1 MTDARPQGAARDYLA
16 TPGCAR
22 SACYRALRLIRLMSL
37 LNDRGFSTAELAIA
51 LKVCRRT
58 IRRDL
63 AAIQG
68 EPLYYPLTYERD
80 FWRKM
85 P

>member
-1 MTDARPQGAARDYLA
+1 M
-16 TPGCAR
+16 
-22 SACYRALRLIRLMSL
+22 ALLD
-37 LNDRGFSTAELAIA
+37 DRGFSTVELAVI
-51 LKVCRRT
+51 LRVSRRT

-63 AAIQG
+63 NVIQG

>member
-1 MTDARPQGAARDYLA
+1 MTETTPAYLA
-16 TPGCAR
+16 TPRRAR
-22 SACYRALRLIRLMSL
+22 SPIYRALRLIRLMAL
-37 LNDRGFSTAELAIA
+37 LDDRGFSTAELAIV
-51 LKVCRRT
+51 LKVSRRT

-63 AAIQG
+63 DAIQG

>member
-1 MTDARPQGAARDYLA
+1 MN
-16 TPGCAR
+16 
-22 SACYRALRLIRLMSL
+22 SCYRALRLIRLMSL
-37 LNDRGFSTAELAIA
+37 LNERGFSTAELAIV
-51 LKVCRRT
+51 LKVSRRT

-63 AAIQG
+63 GAIQG
-68 EPLYYPLTYERD
+68 EPLYYALTYERD

>member
-1 MTDARPQGAARDYLA
+1 
-16 TPGCAR
+16 
-22 SACYRALRLIRLMSL
+22 MSL
-37 LNDRGFSTAELAIA
+37 LNDRGFSTAELAIV
-51 LKVCRRT
+51 LKVSRRT

-63 AAIQG
+63 GVIQG
-68 EPLYYPLTYERD
+68 EPLYYPVVYERD

>member
-1 MTDARPQGAARDYLA
+1 MTETTPAYLA
-16 TPGCAR
+16 TPRRAR
-22 SACYRALRLIRLMSL
+22 SPCYRALRLIVLMTL
-37 LNDRGFSTAELAIA
+37 LDDRGFSTAELAIV
-51 LKVCRRT
+51 LKVSRRT

-63 AAIQG
+63 DTIQG
-68 EPLYYPLTYERD
+68 EPLYYPLTYDRD

>member
-1 MTDARPQGAARDYLA
+1 MTDPRPQGAARDYLA
-16 TPGCAR
+16 TPRRAR
-22 SACYRALRLIRLMSL
+22 GACYRALRLIRLMTL
-37 LNDRGFSTAELAIA
+37 LDDRGFSTVELAVI
-51 LKVCRRT
+51 LKVSRRT

-63 AAIQG
+63 GVIQG
-68 EPLYYPLTYERD
+68 EPLYYPLMYERD